1 MDGDASVSCQRAFA
15 SFPPSANASA
25 IYCFSSLRLIYTW
38 WFVTRKHVL
47 PLKMPAF
54 AKGKDKNDK
63 GGKPQGILFLGNE
76 KGSGDEL
83 WLSGKD
89 AGTHMLFLGTTGA
102 GKTEGLKSIVSN
114 ALSWGSGFIYIDGKA
129 DTDLWASIYA
139 LARRFGRDDD
149 LFVLNYLTGNSDLG
163 AVSNTINP
171 FTTGSSAYLTNLLVS
186 LDGRGQG

>member
-1 MDGDASVSCQRAFA
+1 MVFEKRFQADLNNFLRDTRTPYRRLRDTLEDGSFAPMALGIAAGIVAFLPFGA
-15 SFPPSANASA
+15 
-25 IYCFSSLRLIYTW
+25 RLCDIILPVALLYVW
-38 WFVTRKHVL
+38 WFITRKHVL

-129 DTDLWASIYA
+129 DTDLWGIDLCACPP
-139 LARRFGRDDD
+139 LRARRRYFRFE
-149 LFVLNYLTGNSDLG
+149 LSDW
-163 AVSNTINP
+163 
-171 FTTGSSAYLTNLLVS
+171 
-186 LDGRGQG
+186 Q